1 MRGNLTKI
9 LFTEYGQFMRMLVD
23 DLMNTD
29 VVTADIEGTVRM
41 AVEMMLREHIGSV
54 IVVRDDNPTGIM
66 TETDI
71 LEAGY
76 ATDDCFSEIP
86 LKQVMSRPLITIAPG
101 KSLRTAMRTMR
112 DENIKK
118 LPVQD
123 GIDIIGILTMTD
135 VNRQYNELVQEIH
148 AMEQPRGLSDAEL
161 RGLTSQFD

>member
-1 MRGNLTKI
+1 
-9 LFTEYGQFMRMLVD
+9 MLVA

-29 VVTADIEGTVRM
+29 VVTADIEGTVRV
-41 AVEMMLREHIGSV
+41 AAEAMLREHVGSV
-54 IVVRDDNPTGIM
+54 IVVTDGNPTGIV

-86 LKQVMSRPLITIAPG
+86 LRQVTSRSLVTIAPD

-123 GIDIIGILTMTD
+123 GIDLVGILTMTD
-135 VNRQYNELVQEIH
+135 VTRQYNEIVQEIH
-148 AMEQPRGLSDAEL
+148 AMEQPRGLSEAEL
-161 RGLTSQFD
+161 RGLSSRFDR